1 MSNETNGSPH
11 QGQTDGAALGAGVV
25 GVAVA
30 MLMQPGPF
38 TLLTAIIGL
47 ALGLV
52 ILGYM
57 GGHRRTVLQSIG
69 FASVMGV
76 LVMPI
81 VGTLLERSTGPDAS
95 SVDISLLA
103 EVWAASTVIGS
114 LIDRVWQRSLLKK
127 A

>member
-1 MSNETNGSPH
+1 MSTEPNGSNV

-30 MLMQPGPF
+30 MLMQPGAF

-57 GGHRRTVLQSIG
+57 GGHRRTIWQTVG

-76 LVMPI
+76 LAMPI
-81 VGTLLERSTGPDAS
+81 VGTLLERLPEDSNTS
-95 SVDISLLA
+95 SVATTWLSGSWLA
-103 EVWAASTVIGS
+103 ITLIAIG
-114 LIDRVWQRSLLKK
+114 IDRAWQSRLAS
-127 A
+127 